1 MSLNTIET
9 RDLWLYCCIPIGSF
23 FLTISVWSKNLSV
36 HIVIKSEVSWSKRIS
51 FRVNKFITKNKNTA
65 EKKRKKKKEMQVA

>member
-9 RDLWLYCCIPIGSF
+9 RDLWLYCCIPIGF

-36 HIVIKSEVSWSKRIS
+36 HIVIKSEVSWSKRIN

-65 EKKRKKKKEMQVA
+65 EKKKRKKKKEMQVA